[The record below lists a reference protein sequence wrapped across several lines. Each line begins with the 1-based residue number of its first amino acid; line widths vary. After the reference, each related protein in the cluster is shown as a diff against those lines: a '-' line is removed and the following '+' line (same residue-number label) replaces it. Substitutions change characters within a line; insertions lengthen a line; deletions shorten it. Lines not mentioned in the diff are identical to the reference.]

1 MCRLYGFHSTA
12 DRKVECELIVAQNSL
27 IRQSERDQHGRANAH
42 GWGLTAYTNGR
53 PVTRKE
59 PLPAHESED
68 FRWAAGEMRSSHVI
82 AHIRRATHGVVSREN
97 THPFTHERWT
107 LAHNGHVDGFESVR
121 DRMFDR
127 MDAEARACIRG
138 QTDSEHIFHFLLSES
153 ARRPKERFLDVMNE
167 SLGRIR
173 DWSRSVA
180 PDGEAALN
188 LLISDGRQTWGSR
201 CGRSLWYV
209 RRSEVHACDVCGDR
223 HLEIDPDADYRAVDV
238 ASERIT
244 NSEEWLEMPDE
255 HVFHIPEDCE
265 MTIHPMR
272 SIRESSAA

>member
-12 DRKVECELIVAQNSL
+12 ERKVECELIIAQNAL
-27 IRQSERDQHGRANAH
+27 IRQSERDQLGEANAH

-53 PVTRKE
+53 PTTRKE

-82 AHIRRATHGVVSREN
+82 AHIRRATHGVVSEEN
-97 THPFTHERWT
+97 THPFTHDRWA
-107 LAHNGHVDGFESVR
+107 LAHNGHVDGFEHVR
-121 DRMFDR
+121 SNMFDR
-127 MDAEARACIRG
+127 MDGEAEHRIEG

-153 ARRPKERFLDVMNE
+153 ANRPDDPFIEIMRDGLCD
-167 SLGRIR
+167 IR
-173 DWSRSVA
+173 TWSREAA

-188 LLISDGRQTWGSR
+188 LIISDGRDMWGSR

-209 RRSEVHACDVCGDR
+209 KRSDVHVCDACGER
-223 HLEIDPDADYRAVDV
+223 HLEIDAGDEYRAVDI

-244 NSEEWLEMPDE
+244 ESEEWLEMPDE
-255 HVFHIPEDCE
+255 HLFHVAADCK
-265 MTIHPMR
+265 MTIRPMR
-272 SIRESSAA
+272 SARKSDTP